1 MVIPEQA
8 RALRNELETKAAHK
22 PTLNGWHAKHA
33 DAPHGKVPQMTRLA
47 SPRAHHAAEA
57 TLHCLDPRTAPPRR
71 PDGAVRVQFA
81 VGQALAQG
89 RIGFHFQPVVRAD
102 QPSFVAFHEM
112 LVRMRLPSG
121 EVVPAGAFMP
131 VVERTSLG
139 RDIDRLALSQ
149 ALSLLEAQPG
159 LRVSVNMSPLTMG
172 DEGWLALFEEAAAS
186 RRGAL
191 ARLILE
197 VTETEA
203 IRDVDQ
209 TRDFMDH
216 VRAAGVAFALDD
228 FGAGATGFRHFRD
241 LRFDMVKIDG
251 AFVDGVATAP
261 DAQVLVECLMAVA
274 RHFEMLTVAE
284 RVERPADAEWLAR
297 LGIDCLQGYLYAR
310 PMADIPAADDPF
322 GALAAAG

>member
-1 MVIPEQA
+1 MTTLA
-8 RALRNELETKAAHK
+8 AAH
-22 PTLNGWHAKHA
+22 A
-33 DAPHGKVPQMTRLA
+33 Q
-47 SPRAHHAAEA
+47 HAAGA
-57 TLHCLDPRTAPPRR
+57 TLHCLDPRTAQPRR
-71 PDGAVRVQFA
+71 PDGAVRVRFA
-81 VGQALAQG
+81 VGEALAQG
-89 RIGFHFQPVVRAD
+89 RLGFHFQPVVRAD
-102 QPSFVAFHEM
+102 RPSFVAFHEM

-131 VVERTSLG
+131 VVERMSLG
-139 RDIDRLALSQ
+139 REIDRLALSR
-149 ALSLLEAQPG
+149 ALALLEAQPG
-159 LRVSVNMSPLTMG
+159 TRVSVNMSPLTMG
-172 DEGWLALFEEAAAS
+172 DEGWLALFEEAAAT
-186 RRGAL
+186 RRDVL

-203 IRDVDQ
+203 IRDVGL

-251 AFVDGVATAP
+251 AFVEGVATAP

-274 RHFEMLTVAE
+274 RHFDMLTVAE
-284 RVERPADAEWLAR
+284 RVERPADAAWLAR

-310 PMADIPAADDPF
+310 PMAELPEGDQPTE
-322 GALAAAG
+322 ALRAAG